1 MTLEA
6 QLAIL
11 IDQINENLERFLAL
25 AAENKDLQNKLDTMA
40 TTATPPPG
48 FGHVRYEV
56 NNPVSAPRQ
65 ATPATRT
72 NRRPSRALS
81 ASGYW
86 YSTRR
91 NESASSTK
99 CGSRRPNDLTNSQ
112 HAFHT
117 CRQHDRYVGHDF
129 YFI

>member
-65 ATPATRT
+65 ATPAT
-72 NRRPSRALS
+72 